1 MRQIPLD
8 VSLSEYMTF
17 ETFYLGPNK
26 SVVDSLR
33 DEKNQLIWLAG
44 LEGFGKTHLLHAFIN
59 SHEHEN
65 KKVLYLPMSES
76 QDFTPDILDNLA
88 QYDLVAIDDIENII
102 GDMTW
107 EEQLLKFY
115 EDSYSTRNKILITAN
130 DTPKGLNFLLPDL
143 SSRFNLALIER
154 LRPMNE
160 DEMIKAILIHSKAR
174 GFDLPEDSAKYL
186 INRVPR
192 DVSVLIDMIKLLD
205 YESLSMQRKLT
216 IPFIKTVLDIK

>member
-1 MRQIPLD
+1 
-8 VSLSEYMTF
+8 MTF

-44 LEGFGKTHLLHAFIN
+44 LEGFGKTHLLHAFLN

-160 DEMIKAILIHSKAR
+160 DEMIKAILLHSKAR

-192 DVSVLIDMIKLLD
+192 DVSVLVDMIKLLD

>member
-192 DVSVLIDMIKLLD
+192 DVSVLNDMIILLD

-216 IPFIKTVLDIK
+216 IPFIKPVLDIK

>member
-1 MRQIPLD
+1 
-8 VSLSEYMTF
+8 
-17 ETFYLGPNK
+17 
-26 SVVDSLR
+26 
-33 DEKNQLIWLAG
+33 
-44 LEGFGKTHLLHAFIN
+44 
-59 SHEHEN
+59 
-65 KKVLYLPMSES
+65 MSES
-76 QDFTPDILDNLA
+76 QVFTPDILDNLA

-102 GDMTW
+102 GNITW

-115 EDSYSTRNKILITAN
+115 EDSYNTSNKILITAN

-154 LRPMNE
+154 IRPMNE

>member
-33 DEKNQLIWLAG
+33 DQKNQLIWVAG
-44 LEGFGKTHLLHAFIN
+44 LEGFGKTHLLHAFLN

-102 GDMTW
+102 GYMTW

>member
-44 LEGFGKTHLLHAFIN
+44 LEGFGKTHLLHAFLN

-160 DEMIKAILIHSKAR
+160 EEMIKAILIHSKAR

>member
-44 LEGFGKTHLLHAFIN
+44 LEGFGKTHLLHAFLN

-115 EDSYSTRNKILITAN
+115 EDSYSTRNKILITAH
-130 DTPKGLNFLLPDL
+130 DTPKGLDFLLPDL
-143 SSRFNLALIER
+143 SSRFNVALIER

>member
-44 LEGFGKTHLLHAFIN
+44 LEGFGKTHLLHAFLK

-216 IPFIKTVLDIK
+216 IPFNKTVLDIK

>member
-44 LEGFGKTHLLHAFIN
+44 LEGFGKTHLLHAFLN

-205 YESLSMQRKLT
+205 YESLSMQRMLS

>member
-44 LEGFGKTHLLHAFIN
+44 LEGFGKTHLLHAFLN

-192 DVSVLIDMIKLLD
+192 DVSVLVDMIKLLD

-216 IPFIKTVLDIK
+216 IQ

>member
-33 DEKNQLIWLAG
+33 DKKNQLIWLAG
-44 LEGFGKTHLLHAFIN
+44 LEGFGKTHLLHAFLN

>member
-44 LEGFGKTHLLHAFIN
+44 LEGFGKTHLLHAFLN

-115 EDSYSTRNKILITAN
+115 EDLYSTSNKILITAN
-130 DTPKGLNFLLPDL
+130 DTPKGLDFLLPDL

-186 INRVPR
+186 INRAPR

>member
-26 SVVDSLR
+26 SVVDSIR

-44 LEGFGKTHLLHAFIN
+44 LEGFGKTHLLHALLN
-59 SHEHEN
+59 NHEHKN

-76 QDFTPDILDNLA
+76 KEFTPDILDNLGH
-88 QYDLVAIDDIENII
+88 YDLVAIDDIENII
-102 GDMTW
+102 GDISW

-115 EDSYSTRNKILITAN
+115 EDSYSTSNKILTTAN

-154 LRPMNE
+154 LKPMNE
-160 DEMIKAILIHSKAR
+160 DQMIEAILIHSRAR
-174 GFDLPEDSAKYL
+174 GFYLPEDSAKYL

-192 DVSVLIDMIKLLD
+192 DVSVLVDIIKLLD

-216 IPFIKTVLDIK
+216 IPFIKTVLDIN

>member
-1 MRQIPLD
+1 
-8 VSLSEYMTF
+8 
-17 ETFYLGPNK
+17 
-26 SVVDSLR
+26 
-33 DEKNQLIWLAG
+33 
-44 LEGFGKTHLLHAFIN
+44 
-59 SHEHEN
+59 
-65 KKVLYLPMSES
+65 MSES

-115 EDSYSTRNKILITAN
+115 EDSYSTRNKILITAH

>member
-44 LEGFGKTHLLHAFIN
+44 LEGFGKTHLLHAFLN

-115 EDSYSTRNKILITAN
+115 EDLYSTSNKILITAN

-192 DVSVLIDMIKLLD
+192 DVSVLVDMIKLLD

>member
-8 VSLSEYMTF
+8 VSLSKYMTF
-17 ETFYLGPNK
+17 ETFYMGPNK

-44 LEGFGKTHLLHAFIN
+44 LEGFGKTHLIHALLN
-59 SHEHEN
+59 GHEHEN

-76 QDFTPDILDNLA
+76 QVFTPDILDNLA

-102 GDMTW
+102 GNITW

-115 EDSYSTRNKILITAN
+115 EDSYNTSNKILITAN

-160 DEMIKAILIHSKAR
+160 DEMIEAILLHSRTR
-174 GFDLPEDSAKYL
+174 GFDLPKDSAKYL

-192 DVSVLIDMIKLLD
+192 DVSVLVDMIKLLD

>member
-26 SVVDSLR
+26 SVVDLLR

-44 LEGFGKTHLLHAFIN
+44 LEGFGKTHLLHAFLN

-130 DTPKGLNFLLPDL
+130 DTPKGLNFLLSDL
-143 SSRFNLALIER
+143 SSRFHLALIER

>member
-44 LEGFGKTHLLHAFIN
+44 LEGFGKTHLLHAFLN

-192 DVSVLIDMIKLLD
+192 DVSVLIDMINLLD

>member
-44 LEGFGKTHLLHAFIN
+44 LEGFGKTHLLHAFLN

-76 QDFTPDILDNLA
+76 KVFTPDILDNLA

-115 EDSYSTRNKILITAN
+115 EDSYNTNNKILITAN

>member
-192 DVSVLIDMIKLLD
+192 DVSVLVDMIKLLD

>member
-44 LEGFGKTHLLHAFIN
+44 LEGFGKTHLLHAFLN

-160 DEMIKAILIHSKAR
+160 DEMIKAIVIHSKAR

-192 DVSVLIDMIKLLD
+192 DVSVLVDMIKLLD

>member
-26 SVVDSLR
+26 SVVDLLR
-33 DEKNQLIWLAG
+33 DENNQLIWLAG
-44 LEGFGKTHLLHAFIN
+44 LEGFGKTHLLHAFLN

>member
-33 DEKNQLIWLAG
+33 DEKNQLSWFSG
-44 LEGFGKTHLLHAFIN
+44 LEGVGKTHLLHAFLN
-59 SHEHEN
+59 SHAHEN

>member
-26 SVVDSLR
+26 SVVDSIR
-33 DEKNQLIWLAG
+33 DQKNQLIWLAG
-44 LEGFGKTHLLHAFIN
+44 LEGFGKTHLLHAFLN

>member
-44 LEGFGKTHLLHAFIN
+44 LEGFGKTHLLHAFLN

-115 EDSYSTRNKILITAN
+115 EDSYSTSNKILITAN